1 MRPMVWWLRAFIFSG
16 KFLCGDES
24 EVGSEMVQQRLFTDS
39 SSALALVRRTGTG
52 RLKHIQIKQF
62 FLQHLLRTGVFSIF
76 KINTKLN
83 PGDLNTK
90 RLSGERRR
98 FLGRLINL
106 YVFGDGE
113 RNDDN
118 ALRKIRKVNRMTKE
132 QVIRLVQLTGA
143 TIGMC
148 MQLKGCS
155 RDEHNDPD
163 PLAGGTNVNVQ
174 LVWWSIA

>member
-1 MRPMVWWLRAFIFSG
+1 MTLINLSCPSYIATKHPSNLNF
-16 KFLCGDES
+16 
-24 EVGSEMVQQRLFTDS
+24 QQSTM
-39 SSALALVRRTGTG
+39 
-52 RLKHIQIKQF
+52 
-62 FLQHLLRTGVFSIF
+62 FSIF

-83 PGDLNTK
+83 PGDLNAK